1 MEELKK
7 KEFFKRY
14 ASKRNIKSV
23 NGAAAL
29 TYLCVVI
36 SAGLAVSALNYF
48 ALVEVVLIAGLALG
62 IQIAKSRVC
71 AVLLLIYSALNTI
84 LMSVST
90 GSLAG
95 WLLLAAG
102 LWAVES
108 TFALHKE
115 YKKYLEDGTIPESI
129 EPEAPS
135 AQEVSP
141 APKATVGQMIATSAP
156 FIGLFLGILILWLS
170 ISPAV
175 AGIFVDDTQSPEL
188 LLQGYRNW
196 YIMILA
202 AIALSLL
209 LTVAGIVISAKKG
222 MRVKYSVKLMV
233 VSLILPL
240 LLGGFMITK
249 EDIPGLISQASDDL
263 AQIKNGQLQEVTVW
277 LSPKAHESQLPG
289 PYTKGQPEPVM
300 DYGGISDDTNG
311 IWVHFYVPDSLGF
324 SLDQNALYNENE
336 SIEWNEEN
344 AQMYHLRYTSNFNL
358 VVSVEPVGQPVS
370 APEPEGETQEYKDE
384 YLSYEIPD
392 GWNKAEE
399 HSSSGMT
406 FYIEEGH
413 ENDELPDNISVGAGS
428 SPYSLEDHASFRD
441 ALMQQI
447 AMQASGND
455 AELSGSGSNT
465 AQGYILYTFTIED
478 TDGTITQQYYI
489 LKDYGVCLV
498 QVTSFSGSE
507 NEAVFEAAQS
517 IVDSFVWNED
527 SQ

>member
-29 TYLCVVI
+29 TYLCGVI
-36 SAGLAVSALNYF
+36 SAGLAVSSLNYF
-48 ALVEVVLIAGLALG
+48 ALVEVVLIVGLALG

-90 GSLAG
+90 GRLAG
-95 WLLLAAG
+95 WLLLVAG

-108 TFALHKE
+108 TFTLHKE

-135 AQEVSP
+135 AQEVP
-141 APKATVGQMIATSAP
+141 PEPKATVGQMIATSAP
-156 FIGLFLGILILWLS
+156 SIGMFLGILILWLS

-209 LTVAGIVISAKKG
+209 LTVAGIVISVKKG
-222 MRVKYSVKLMV
+222 MRVKYSVKLMA

-289 PYTKGQPEPVM
+289 PYAKGQPEPVM

-311 IWVHFYVPDSLGF
+311 IWVHFYVPNCLGF
-324 SLDQNALYNENE
+324 SLDQSALYNENE

-358 VVSVEPVGQPVS
+358 VVSAQAMHQDSHS
-370 APEPEGETQEYKDE
+370 APGAACWGVPQAP
-384 YLSYEIPD
+384 L
-392 GWNKAEE
+392 NAEF
-399 HSSSGMT
+399 HSAAARSANAYDQDQLTAGRGLFLVLFSVPHPFSAADPHWPLPSKVPAFPHGNAGTRRRFSS
-406 FYIEEGH
+406 F
-413 ENDELPDNISVGAGS
+413 P
-428 SPYSLEDHASFRD
+428 P
-441 ALMQQI
+441 
-447 AMQASGND
+447 
-455 AELSGSGSNT
+455 
-465 AQGYILYTFTIED
+465 
-478 TDGTITQQYYI
+478 
-489 LKDYGVCLV
+489 
-498 QVTSFSGSE
+498 
-507 NEAVFEAAQS
+507 AVWRTRLA
-517 IVDSFVWNED
+517 VP
-527 SQ
+527 